1 MSTSLP
7 WIFRGIAWTAL
18 LLLLLN
24 PGCPVAPAV
33 SRPVVL
39 LDGSL
44 SMTAVGARWT
54 EASAAAKR
62 LGEVRLFGDPDR
74 PQDSLP
80 GAGASQVGA
89 ALAAAVATGRPV
101 IVVTDGEVTDGRDL
115 PVELRGRASV
125 RLFERRSGPAA
136 AMKSVQGPPRVTERD
151 SIRLRVEVVT
161 RDLAGR
167 RTATVSVRDG
177 RREVARGAVT
187 FGPGGTGTTELVVRP
202 GTLSAGDHMLAV
214 GLADSLDPE
223 RRDDERL
230 HLVAVSPTPGVV
242 MVASPVDW
250 DARFLLRT
258 LRDVTDLPVE
268 GYAQLEAGS
277 WRRMSDLRPVDGAGV
292 RRSVKAADLVVLRGA
307 SSLREAAQGRA
318 LLDWPSAVGDET
330 AGDWYVLPGRDGPLS
345 GALAGAPLDSFPPAN
360 ALAALSPVPGDWI
373 GLTAQRGRRGAA
385 RPAVSGGLRGNSRVI
400 TIGAQGLWR
409 WAFRGGSSEQAYR
422 ALVAGMVDWL
432 LAAPDSSRGRAR
444 PTRAVVPQGVP
455 VLFTWTD
462 DARPATT
469 GIVFRN
475 AGGTERRDSLRFGG
489 NGTAP
494 VFLDPGIYTYSL
506 DRGGRG
512 TVAVETWSE
521 EWYPRPVT
529 LAASEAT
536 VRPEEKRAGLRD
548 RWWLFAVAI
557 AAWCA
562 EWLVRRRMGLR

>member
-1 MSTSLP
+1 VSTLRP
-7 WIFRGIAWTAL
+7 WVFRGIAWTAL

-24 PGCPVAPAV
+24 PGCPVSPAT
-33 SRPVVL
+33 SRPLVL

-44 SMTAVGARWT
+44 SMAAAGARWA
-54 EASAAAKR
+54 EASEAAKR
-62 LGEVRLFGDPDR
+62 LGEVRLFGDPDH

-80 GAGASQVGA
+80 RAGASQLAVALSA
-89 ALAAAVATGRPV
+89 ASATGRPV
-101 IVVTDGEVTDGRDL
+101 VIVTDGEITDGGDL
-115 PVELRGRASV
+115 PAAWRERAAV
-125 RLFERRSGPAA
+125 RLFERARGPAA
-136 AMKSVQGPPRVTERD
+136 AIRSVQGPPRVTERD
-151 SIRLRVEVVT
+151 SIRLRVELVT

-167 RTATVSVRDG
+167 QTAAVSVREG
-177 RREVARGAVT
+177 RREVARGDVAL
-187 FGPGGTGTTELVVRP
+187 GPDGRGTAELALRP
-202 GTLSAGDHMLAV
+202 GTLSAGDHVLAV
-214 GLADSLDPE
+214 GLADSLDAE

-258 LRDVTDLPVE
+258 LRDVSDLPVE
-268 GYAQLEAGS
+268 GYAQLETGR
-277 WRRMSDLRPVDGAGV
+277 WRRMSDLQEVDGAGV
-292 RRSVKAADLVVLRGA
+292 RRSVLTADLVVLRGA

-318 LLDWPSAVGDET
+318 LLDWPSAVDENG
-330 AGDWYVLPGRDGPLS
+330 AGDWYVGPGRDGPLS

-360 ALAALSPVPGDWI
+360 ALAALSVSPGDWI
-373 GLTAQRGRRGAA
+373 GLMVQLGRRGAA
-385 RPAVSGGLRGNSRVI
+385 RPAMTGGVRGSSRVI

-422 ALVAGMVDWL
+422 ALVAGATDWL
-432 LAAPDSSRGRAR
+432 LAAPDSARGRAR
-444 PTRAVVPQGVP
+444 PLRAIVPQGQP

-462 DARPATT
+462 EARPSTT
-469 GIVFRN
+469 AIEFRR
-475 AGGTERRDSLRFGG
+475 AGGGERRDSLRFDG

-494 VFLDPGIYTYSL
+494 VFLDPGIYTYGL

-512 TVAVETWSE
+512 TVAVETWSD

-536 VRPEEKRAGLRD
+536 VLPEERRAGLRD
-548 RWWLFAVAI
+548 RWWLFGVAI

-562 EWLVRRRMGLR
+562 EWFVRRRMGLR